1 MRDVIQYL
9 NSHAST
15 IYRLLARGEIPR
27 FKLGGDWRFRRSDVD
42 NWIFNLCSAVR
53 IVRNHCACGMEG

>member
-1 MRDVIQYL
+1 
-9 NSHAST
+9 
-15 IYRLLARGEIPR
+15 
-27 FKLGGDWRFRRSDVD
+27 LGGDWRFRRSDVD